1 VHDELRTSER
11 LLSGSSSSRVRVR
24 VRVDVVEPGDDGVG
38 DVDPGVIEEEG
49 RSSAGDAPDCGA

>member
-11 LLSGSSSSRVRVR
+11 LLSDSSSSRVR